1 MIKIEALKIAIIL
14 FNLKITMTNSMTA
27 FARKEKQADWGQTV
41 WEVRSVNH
49 RYLEIVLSLP
59 DSFSQLE
66 PLIRKQIQARLQR
79 GRIEVKLRYKLYIN
93 KAMPIEVDEEL
104 MQSLI
109 GAYHKIAQLAH
120 TNLPINP
127 GELLRWPQLLK
138 SPELNMEVI
147 QPKLMVLFSE
157 TLDDFCKVR
166 RNEGGAIFEL
176 LNQRLIKLTDLT
188 QQIQVQLPQILNMQ
202 REKLLTRIHEIKTNL
217 DPNRLEQEMLLFT
230 QKTDV
235 AEELDRL
242 QIHLHEFKNLLVKS
256 KAKGKQLD
264 FLLQELNREANTLAS
279 KSLNAE
285 LTLSAV
291 NIKVLIEEMREQVQ
305 NIE

>member
-1 MIKIEALKIAIIL
+1 MIKIEALKIGIIL

-27 FARKEKQADWGQTV
+27 FARKEKQAEWGQAI

-59 DSFSQLE
+59 DIFSHLE

-79 GRIEVKLRYKLYIN
+79 GRIEAKLRYKPYLN
-93 KAMPIEVDEEL
+93 KAMPIEIDKEL
-104 MQSLI
+104 TQSLI
-109 GAYHKIAQLAH
+109 DAYNTIAQLAH
-120 TNLPINP
+120 TNTPLNP
-127 GELLRWPQLLK
+127 SELLRWPQLLK
-138 SPELNMEVI
+138 FPELNIEGI
-147 QPKLMVLFSE
+147 QSELINLFSE

-166 RNEGGAIFEL
+166 SIEGHAIFEL
-176 LNQRLIKLTDLT
+176 LNQRLIKLANLT
-188 QQIQVQLPQILNMQ
+188 QKIQVQLPQILNLQ
-202 REKLLTRIHEIKTNL
+202 REKLLARLHEIKTNL
-217 DPNRLEQEMLLFT
+217 DPNRLEQEMLLFA

-242 QIHLHEFKNLLVKS
+242 QIHLHEFKNLLTKS
-256 KAKGKQLD
+256 QAQGKQLD

>member
-1 MIKIEALKIAIIL
+1 
-14 FNLKITMTNSMTA
+14 MTNSMTA
-27 FARKEKQADWGQTV
+27 FARKEKQAEWGLAA
-41 WEVRSVNH
+41 WEIRSVNH

-59 DSFSQLE
+59 DTFSHLE
-66 PLIRKQIQARLQR
+66 PLIRKQMQARLQR
-79 GRIEVKLRYKLYIN
+79 GRVEAKLRYKSTIN
-93 KAMPIEVDEEL
+93 KAMPIEIDEEL
-104 MQSLI
+104 IQSLI
-109 GAYHKIAQLAH
+109 GAYKKIGHLAH
-120 TNLPINP
+120 TNTPLNP

-138 SPELNMEVI
+138 FPELSTEMI
-147 QPKLMVLFSE
+147 QPALITLFSE

-166 RNEGGAIFEL
+166 SIEGKAIFEL
-176 LNQRLIKLTDLT
+176 LNQRLIKLADLLHS
-188 QQIQVQLPQILNMQ
+188 IQVQLPHILNLQ
-202 REKLLTRIHEIKTNL
+202 REKVLARLHEVKTSL
-217 DPNRLEQEMLLFT
+217 DPNRLEQEMLLFA

-242 QIHLHEFKNLLVKS
+242 QIHLHEFKNLLLK
-256 KAKGKQLD
+256 KQAQGKQLD

>member
-1 MIKIEALKIAIIL
+1 
-14 FNLKITMTNSMTA
+14 MTNSMTA
-27 FARKEKQADWGQTV
+27 FARKEKQAEWGQAT

-59 DSFSQLE
+59 DTFGYLE
-66 PLIRKQIQARLQR
+66 PLIRKQMQTCLQR
-79 GRIEVKLRYKLYIN
+79 GRIEVKLRYKSFSN
-93 KAMPIEVDEEL
+93 KAIPIEIDEEL
-104 MQSLI
+104 TQSLI
-109 GAYHKIAQLAH
+109 GAYKKIAQLAH
-120 TNLPINP
+120 TQTHLNP

-138 SPELNMEVI
+138 FPELNVEVI
-147 QPKLMVLFSE
+147 QPELMTLFSE
-157 TLDDFCKVR
+157 TLNEFCTVR
-166 RNEGGAIFEL
+166 SIEGNAIFEL
-176 LNQRLIKLTDLT
+176 LNQRLRKLTDLR
-188 QQIQVQLPQILNMQ
+188 QHIQTQLPYILNLQ
-202 REKLLTRIHEIKTNL
+202 REKVLTRLNEIKISL
-217 DPNRLEQEMLLFT
+217 DPNRLEQEMLLFA

-242 QIHLHEFKNLLVKS
+242 QIHLREFKNLL
-256 KAKGKQLD
+256 AKNQAQGKQLD

>member
-1 MIKIEALKIAIIL
+1 
-14 FNLKITMTNSMTA
+14 MTNSMTA
-27 FARKEKQADWGQTV
+27 FARKEKQAEWGQAA

-59 DSFSQLE
+59 DTFSHLE
-66 PLIRKQIQARLQR
+66 PLIRKQLQARLQR
-79 GRIEVKLRYKLYIN
+79 GRVEAKLRYKSYLN
-93 KAMPIEVDEEL
+93 KAMPIEIDEEL
-104 MQSLI
+104 TLSLI
-109 GAYHKIAQLAH
+109 GAYKKIGHLAH
-120 TNLPINP
+120 STPPLNP

-138 SPELNMEVI
+138 FPELSIEII
-147 QPKLMVLFSE
+147 QPELMTLFSE
-157 TLDDFCKVR
+157 TLEDFCQVR
-166 RNEGGAIFEL
+166 SVEGKATFEL
-176 LNQRLIKLTDLT
+176 LNLRLIKLADLL
-188 QQIQVQLPQILNMQ
+188 QHIQVQLPHILNLQ
-202 REKLLTRIHEIKTNL
+202 REKVLARLHEIKTSL
-217 DPNRLEQEMLLFT
+217 DPNRLEQEMLLFA

-242 QIHLHEFKNLLVKS
+242 QIHLHEFKNLLLKNQ
-256 KAKGKQLD
+256 AQGKQLD

-291 NIKVLIEEMREQVQ
+291 NVKVLIEEMREQVQ